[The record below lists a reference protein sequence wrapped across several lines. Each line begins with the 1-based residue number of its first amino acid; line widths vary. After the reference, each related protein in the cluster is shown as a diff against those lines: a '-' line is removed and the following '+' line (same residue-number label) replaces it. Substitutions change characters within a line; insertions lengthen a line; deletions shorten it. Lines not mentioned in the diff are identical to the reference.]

1 MKYYI
6 GIDLGTSSLGYACVD
21 ENYNIM
27 RKKGKDLWGVHLFKE
42 GETAAARR
50 EFRSL
55 RRRGERKKWRLQLL
69 REIFEDEI
77 NKVDENFYQRMED
90 SKFII
95 DDKKIKA
102 KSVLFNDVDFKDK
115 DYFKKFPTIFHL
127 RQHLIY
133 DNSKKDIRL
142 YFLAINQMM
151 KRRGNFILE
160 GELSNLS
167 DVTPYINEVKDL
179 FDDIYSAEIPFDTY
193 AYIIDVLA
201 LDENKTSKKNKVKE
215 LLLST
220 DLTKEEQKE
229 LFSYFELCISTK
241 LAISSFIKDKEEQE
255 ELKNKGITHIDLSD
269 EAFEQNKDIL
279 NEYFGDAFRVFEV
292 LKALRDFSL
301 LKNKLKGERYLCDAQ
316 VKSYETH
323 KEDLNELKT
332 LLKDQSLR
340 KEVLSD
346 IDSPYV
352 KYLGY
357 YLKNNSKVRVGK
369 ITKDEFY
376 KVLIKMLDKHIPK
389 DDKVLNNIKTK
400 IELNQYM
407 PKQISDENAVI
418 NNQVHLLE
426 LKEIVK
432 ALERDYPSFKEKHL
446 GDKIIKLFRFKIP
459 YYVGPL
465 NDAHKKD
472 GSNVWIVR
480 KKGYENDKITP
491 WNFSD
496 VVDEAAS
503 EAEFIKRMINECTYL
518 PGEKVI
524 AKSSLLYQK
533 FLVLNELNNL
543 KINNKKLD
551 SDLKQKIF
559 EDLYQKNK
567 RVTLKRL
574 EKYLK
579 ANNYDDNIIISGIDT
594 DLKANLSSYVEFKK
608 ILGDAFHY
616 DKVEMVIEALTIH
629 HGNKN
634 ILKIKVK
641 EIYPELNNET
651 INKIVNVSC
660 SEWAPLSRKLLA
672 ELKGVYSETG
682 EVNTVI
688 NFMKLYPLNLQEIVG
703 SNENFSFAK
712 EIKELRNASL
722 SDSLTYKDLDSF
734 YLSPA
739 VKKMTWKAKKLIDE
753 LIKTI
758 GYKPE
763 KIFIEMARGEDEI
776 KERSVS
782 RKNQLIDIYKNI
794 KNSNRDWL
802 EELNNYEEE
811 DFRNRAL
818 YLYFMQMG
826 KDIYTGENI
835 HLDDKKII
843 DRDDYDL
850 DHIVPR
856 SIKKDDSI
864 INNLVLTTKN
874 NNSKK
879 SNTYPVPND
888 LVTKEAREL
897 WEILY
902 KKGFMSKE
910 KYSRLKRVE
919 PLSDAEKAD
928 FIARQLVETR
938 QSTKALKD
946 LLELFT
952 DIRVVSVKAGLVSD
966 ERKNINVL
974 KCRDINDYHHAH
986 DAYLNVV
993 VGNLWDQKFT
1003 TNYKQFIDSKESYNL
1018 SKFLINDQYAR
1029 GKKIWDHIEGVDKI
1043 KTVISKPSVLFSSE
1057 AYEESGALFNATI
1070 VGKKDIKSKTL
1081 YLPLKNDPRLKNIA
1095 QYGAY
1100 GTLKGSYFY
1109 LVEHT
1114 KKNKVIR
1121 SILFVPL
1128 YLRRDINKNI
1138 NILKKFYEETL
1149 GLENI
1154 ELICKILTN
1163 QEIIIDKFPYLIT
1176 GRSDTRFL
1184 LKANKQMFWN
1194 IEDTNLFNEL
1204 INKYNKAKK
1213 YNKTSFFK
1221 DGDKDKMIQLSEKLI
1236 NRLSEEPFNRR
1247 KNIPDIHNIDLETF
1261 NQMEIM
1267 ELLLNILNIAKVTSN
1282 GADLSLINGD
1292 KNSGRIKISNNLSGD
1307 VYIQNTS
1314 ITGIYKTKRKIN

>member
-1 MKYYI
+1 M
-6 GIDLGTSSLGYACVD
+6 
-21 ENYNIM
+21 
-27 RKKGKDLWGVHLFKE
+27 
-42 GETAAARR
+42 
-50 EFRSL
+50 
-55 RRRGERKKWRLQLL
+55 
-69 REIFEDEI
+69 
-77 NKVDENFYQRMED
+77 
-90 SKFII
+90 
-95 DDKKIKA
+95 
-102 KSVLFNDVDFKDK
+102 
-115 DYFKKFPTIFHL
+115 
-127 RQHLIY
+127 
-133 DNSKKDIRL
+133 
-142 YFLAINQMM
+142 
-151 KRRGNFILE
+151 
-160 GELSNLS
+160 
-167 DVTPYINEVKDL
+167 
-179 FDDIYSAEIPFDTY
+179 
-193 AYIIDVLA
+193 
-201 LDENKTSKKNKVKE
+201 
-215 LLLST
+215 
-220 DLTKEEQKE
+220 
-229 LFSYFELCISTK
+229 
-241 LAISSFIKDKEEQE
+241 
-255 ELKNKGITHIDLSD
+255 
-269 EAFEQNKDIL
+269 
-279 NEYFGDAFRVFEV
+279 
-292 LKALRDFSL
+292 
-301 LKNKLKGERYLCDAQ
+301 
-316 VKSYETH
+316 
-323 KEDLNELKT
+323 
-332 LLKDQSLR
+332 
-340 KEVLSD
+340 
-346 IDSPYV
+346 
-352 KYLGY
+352 
-357 YLKNNSKVRVGK
+357 
-369 ITKDEFY
+369 
-376 KVLIKMLDKHIPK
+376 
-389 DDKVLNNIKTK
+389 NIKKKT
-400 IELNQYM
+400 ELNQYM

-432 ALERDYPSFKEKHL
+432 ALERDYPSFKEKKL
-446 GDKIIKLFRFKIP
+446 GDKIIKLFRFRIP

-551 SDLKQKIF
+551 SDLKQKII
-559 EDLYQKNK
+559 EDLYKKNK

-594 DLKANLSSYVEFKK
+594 DLKANLSSHVEFKK
-608 ILGDAFHY
+608 ILGDAFNEE
-616 DKVEMVIEALTIH
+616 KVEMVIEALTIH

-634 ILKIKVK
+634 TLKTKIK
-641 EIYPELNNET
+641 EIYPELNDET

-660 SEWAPLSRKLLA
+660 SDWAPLSRKLLS
-672 ELKGVYSETG
+672 ELKGVYNETG
-682 EVNTVI
+682 ELDTVI
-688 NFMKLYPLNLQEIVG
+688 NFMKLYPLNLQEILR
-703 SNENFSFAK
+703 SNENFNFAK
-712 EIKELRNASL
+712 EIKELRSESL
-722 SDSLTYKDLDSF
+722 SDTLTYKDLDSF

-763 KIFIEMARGEDEI
+763 KIFIEMARGEDKI
-776 KERSVS
+776 KKRSVS

-794 KNSNRDWL
+794 KDSNREWL

-843 DRDDYDL
+843 DREDYDL
-850 DHIVPR
+850 DHIIPR

-864 INNLVLTTKN
+864 INNLVLTTKY

-879 SNTYPVPND
+879 SNIYPIPND
-888 LVTKEAREL
+888 LVTKKAIEL
-897 WEILY
+897 WDILY
-902 KKGFMSKE
+902 RKGLMSKE

-919 PLSDAEKAD
+919 PLSDTEKAD

-952 DIRVVSVKAGLVSD
+952 DVRVVSVKAGLVSD

-974 KCRDINDYHHAH
+974 KCRDINDFHHAH

-1003 TNYKQFIDSKESYNL
+1003 ANYKQFVDSKESYNL
-1018 SKFLINDQYAR
+1018 SKFLLNDQYAR
-1029 GKKIWDHIEGVDKI
+1029 GKKIWDYIEGGNKI

-1057 AYEESGALFNATI
+1057 VYEESGELFNATI
-1070 VGKKDIKSKTL
+1070 IGKKDIKAKTL
-1081 YLPLKNDPRLKNIA
+1081 YLPLKNDSRLKNIA

-1114 KKNKVIR
+1114 KKNKVLR

-1128 YLRRDINKNI
+1128 YLRKDINKDI
-1138 NILKKFYEETL
+1138 NILKRFYEETL

-1154 ELICKILTN
+1154 KLISKILTN
-1163 QEIIIDKFPYLIT
+1163 QEVIIDNFPYLIT
-1176 GRSDTRFL
+1176 SRTGKSL
-1184 LKANKQMFWN
+1184 VIEPHKQMFWN

-1204 INKYNKAKK
+1204 INKYKK
-1213 YNKTSFFK
+1213 SKIYKNTSFFI
-1221 DGDKDKMIQLSEKLI
+1221 DDDKAKVINLAKKLVE
-1236 NRLSEEPFNRR
+1236 RLSKEPFSRR
-1247 KNIPDIHNIDLETF
+1247 RNIPNLENIDFDTNNIME
-1261 NQMEIM
+1261 NMEI
-1267 ELLLNILNIAKVTSN
+1267 LLNILKLSKARNCF
-1282 GADLSLINGD
+1282 ADLRKIGGT
-1292 KNSGRIKISNNLSGD
+1292 KKSGRPKMSMVLKGD
-1307 VYIQNTS
+1307 VYIQYTS